1 MAKMQ
6 LEDILASKTQ
16 AKLIAFFLSN
26 AKKEFYQSELK
37 NLLNESLGSLQYELA
52 RLKRIDFLV
61 VRRTKIRTYYK
72 QNGRFLLINEV
83 KRLSL
88 NSAHLKFNPKPPQKQ
103 LPRRKNSLH

>member
-16 AKLIAFFLSN
+16 AKLIAFFLGEP
-26 AKKEFYQSELK
+26 KKEFYQSELK

-52 RLKRIDFLV
+52 RLKRIDFLA

-72 QNGRFLLINEV
+72 LNGRFILINEIKKIV
-83 KRLSL
+83 TKLG
-88 NSAHLKFNPKPPQKQ
+88 APKIQPKAETKVSPK
-103 LPRRKNSLH
+103 KKK